1 MALSPAAQ
9 ISRRISASRGRLRW
23 SVADL
28 PDPSRLAAVITVESV
43 LLWVVACVVA
53 PTDDVPEVVRLG
65 ALALAVSV
73 WVADFLT
80 GRRMPRLV
88 FAALAALPIGFLV
101 TIGAAGIA
109 PIMLLLLV
117 GWVAYTDGLA
127 ISLSVFALALAMLR
141 PDQPGPDHWLPWSIV
156 YFAAWAVVRV
166 MLPQQRQ
173 SYWSAAAERRRLAR
187 EVHDVVSH
195 SMSVTML
202 HLTGAR
208 HALSTDP
215 QAAAAALAEVE
226 RLGRASLADLRR
238 TMRLLAAD
246 QVAEEPLAAP
256 DLRSLVAEYHCAGLD
271 VCCEIVGDAARLSAA
286 MRLGLYRIAEEA
298 LANATR
304 HAPGG
309 RVDVS
314 LNIDAAGGAQLR
326 VVDDG
331 AAAGVTPTQSQ
342 DGAGMGIAG
351 MRERAGLLAGSL
363 AAGPRDAGWCVECVL
378 PPAAEARL
386 PSAV

>member
-1 MALSPAAQ
+1 MALSPADQ
-9 ISRRISASRGRLRW
+9 ISRYISASRGRLRW
-23 SVADL
+23 SLADL
-28 PDPSRLAAVITVESV
+28 PDPARLAPVITVESV
-43 LLWVVACVVA
+43 LLWIVACVVV

-65 ALALAVSV
+65 ALGVAVAV
-73 WVADFLT
+73 WVGDFLT
-80 GRRMPRLV
+80 GRRLPRLI
-88 FAALAALPIGFLV
+88 FAAAASLPIGFLV
-101 TIGAAGIA
+101 SIGAAGIA
-109 PIMLLLLV
+109 PIQLLLLV
-117 GWVAYTDGLA
+117 GWIAYTER
-127 ISLSVFALALAMLR
+127 FALSLGVLGIALAMLR
-141 PDQPGPDHWLPWSIV
+141 PDRLEPDIWLPWSIV

-215 QAAAAALAEVE
+215 QAAAAALAEAE

-246 QVAEEPLAAP
+246 QVEETPLAAP
-256 DLRSLVAEYHCAGLD
+256 DIRSLVAEYRRAGMD
-271 VCCEIVGDAARLSAA
+271 VCCEIVGEAARLSAA
-286 MRLGLYRIAEEA
+286 MALGLYRIAEEA

-309 RVDVS
+309 RVQVR
-314 LNIDAAGGAQLR
+314 LTVDAAGGAHLR
-326 VVDDG
+326 VIDDG
-331 AAAGVTPTQSQ
+331 AADSAPPVQGLE
-342 DGAGMGIAG
+342 GAGMGIAG

-363 AAGPRDAGWCVECVL
+363 AAGPRGAGWCVECVL
-378 PPAAEARL
+378 PPASGARL